1 MKYPLVLILWQ
12 SDIIVWISVISA
24 QNQVKAESSLGI
36 LEETNCGFV
45 IIYLLVGVTPIYY
58 RNN

>member
-36 LEETNCGFV
+36 LEEANWGFV
-45 IIYLLVGVTPIYY
+45 IIYFLWELHLYIIE
-58 RNN
+58 